1 MTVAARCGYDDPS
14 KTAVQCRHKIE
25 KLRKRYRADKHRP
38 NPRAGWEYFDLMD
51 RLEHGPFPV
60 SARPMAMVQY
70 HNSVPRRQDVY
81 AEEEE
86 EEEEE
91 QEEVNVARYSD
102 RRNRSNEPNKRKLS
116 AVGGRVSGFLE
127 KPMIQKHKKRIE
139 RYESEEEEAEEEEE
153 EAEDEEEAVA
163 VGGGVG
169 ELAVE
174 IKAFAERFVKMEK
187 KKMEM
192 MRETERYRMEMENKR
207 MEMILESQRMIVD
220 TIGRAFGSH
229 NKKFKMAQDS

>member
-1 MTVAARCGYDDPS
+1 
-14 KTAVQCRHKIE
+14 
-25 KLRKRYRADKHRP
+25 
-38 NPRAGWEYFDLMD
+38 
-51 RLEHGPFPV
+51 
-60 SARPMAMVQY
+60 MAMVQY

-81 AEEEE
+81 AEEEEE

-116 AVGGRVSGFLE
+116 GVGGRVSGFLE

-139 RYESEEEEAEEEEE
+139 RYESEEEEAED
-153 EAEDEEEAVA
+153 EDEEAAAA

-174 IKAFAERFVKMEK
+174 IKVFAERFVKMEK